1 MKLNNDELTTSAYI
15 KPTYRHQC
23 LYYIGHH
30 IRNILNGQ
38 FFCSQTLRASRLCSF
53 KEDFVDH
60 SEKIKIWFSERG
72 YLDKIIENKMDKV
85 NFGQRRSKTKFATG
99 VPFFV
104 TYHLRLKVLGKII
117 HENLNLLYMNDE
129 VKDNFTLEPMVSFR
143 TAENLV
149 VIWLEPNYTY

>member
-1 MKLNNDELTTSAYI
+1 
-15 KPTYRHQC
+15 
-23 LYYIGHH
+23 
-30 IRNILNGQ
+30 
-38 FFCSQTLRASRLCSF
+38 
-53 KEDFVDH
+53 
-60 SEKIKIWFSERG
+60 
-72 YLDKIIENKMDKV
+72 MDKV

-104 TYHLRLKVLGKII
+104 TYHLRLKAVGKII
-117 HENLNLLYMNDE
+117 HENLNLLYVNDE

>member
-1 MKLNNDELTTSAYI
+1 M
-15 KPTYRHQC
+15 
-23 LYYIGHH
+23 
-30 IRNILNGQ
+30 LNGQ
-38 FFCSQTLRASRLCSF
+38 LFYNQTLRASRVCSF

-99 VPFFV
+99 VLFFV
-104 TYHLRLKVLGKII
+104 TYHLRLKAPGKII
-117 HENLNLLYMNDE
+117 HENLNLLYVNDE
-129 VKDNFTLEPMVSFR
+129 VKDNFTLEPVVSFR